1 MDLSARPRRSAE
13 SPTAMKYLSKY
24 ISLTA
29 LGLLVILSLAGC
41 ASSPKLEVPQPQL
54 SWTTRTVEPVIMV
67 KTNGQMA
74 QTLQKFKHALE
85 QCNLDKDTIRVYIEQ
100 VSQPK
105 VKID

>member
-1 MDLSARPRRSAE
+1 
-13 SPTAMKYLSKY
+13 MKYLSKY

-29 LGLLVILSLAGC
+29 LGLMVILSLAGC

-74 QTLQKFKHALE
+74 QTLRKLRSALA

>member
-1 MDLSARPRRSAE
+1 MGLPTRPNRSAE

-29 LGLLVILSLAGC
+29 LGLMVILSLAGC
-41 ASSPKLEVPQPQL
+41 ASSPKLEVPQPPAFL
-54 SWTTRTVEPVIMV
+54 VRRTVEPVIMV

-74 QTLQKFKHALE
+74 QTLQRFKHALE